1 MLLNVLSAG
10 AQLLPWHTLGCA
22 VGGMI
27 GDAVQAA
34 LR

>member
-10 AQLLPWHTLGCA
+10 AQLLPWHALGSYI
-22 VGGMI
+22 GGMI
-27 GDAVQAA
+27 GDLIQAA